1 MKRKLLHR
9 LAQWKAREDRKPLII
24 YGARQVGKSYLIQ
37 QFGKNHFRNIIAF
50 NFETNESLCKFFD
63 DEIQPHAILPY
74 LELLCQEKIIAG
86 ESLIFFDEI
95 QACPRALTSLK
106 YFCEQAPQYHI
117 IAAGSLLGVA
127 LKREQHSFPVGK
139 VQEMQLHPMD
149 FEEFLRATGRDLLVE
164 KITEHYRSS
173 EPMEESLHQLCLDSY
188 LNYYIIGGMPEAV
201 KNYAKHKNYLQ
212 VQEIQ
217 HSILNAYLA
226 DMAKYDNAATS
237 VKIRACFQ
245 SIPAQLAKDNSK
257 FQYKVVK
264 RGGSAAL
271 FGESIDWI
279 CDAGIC
285 LKCTNAS
292 LAQAP
297 LKAYYELNNFKLYMG
312 DIGLLTQHSGTP
324 ITSILS
330 PLEQGYNFMGALA
343 ENYVAQALKS
353 NGYELAYWT
362 SEGKAE
368 VDFLIQEGNQIIP
381 IEVKAGTNT
390 QSRSLSVLM
399 QRYSCES
406 AIRLSQKNFGK
417 RHAIKEIPLYAAF
430 CIKPDSENA

>member
-9 LAQWKAREDRKPLII
+9 LAQWKDREDRKPLII

-37 QFGKNHFRNIIAF
+37 QFGKSHFQNIIAF
-50 NFETNESLCKFFD
+50 NFETNETLCKFFED
-63 DEIQPHAILPY
+63 AIQPHAILPY
-74 LELLCQEKIIAG
+74 LELLSQEKIVAG

-139 VQEMQLHPMD
+139 VQEMQLYPMD
-149 FEEFLRATGRDLLVE
+149 FEEFLRAMGRELLVE
-164 KITEHYRSS
+164 KIAEHYLSNK
-173 EPMEESLHQLCLDSY
+173 PMEESLHQLCLDSY
-188 LNYYIIGGMPEAV
+188 LNYSIIGGMPEAV

-217 HSILNAYLA
+217 HSILNAYIA
-226 DMAKYDNAATS
+226 DMAKYANATTS
-237 VKIRACFQ
+237 IKIRDCFR
-245 SIPAQLAKDNSK
+245 SIPTQLAKDNSK

-271 FGESIDWI
+271 FGESIAWL

-285 LKCTNAS
+285 MKCTSAA
-292 LAQAP
+292 LAQVP
-297 LKAYYELNNFKLYMG
+297 LKAHYELSNFKLYMG

-324 ITSILS
+324 ISSILS

-368 VDFLIQEGNQIIP
+368 VDYLIQAGNQVIP

-399 QRYSCES
+399 QRFHCDS
-406 AIRLSQKNFGK
+406 AIRLSQKNFGVRNK
-417 RHAIKEIPLYAAF
+417 VKEIPLYAAF
-430 CIKPDSENA
+430 CIKPDAEFP